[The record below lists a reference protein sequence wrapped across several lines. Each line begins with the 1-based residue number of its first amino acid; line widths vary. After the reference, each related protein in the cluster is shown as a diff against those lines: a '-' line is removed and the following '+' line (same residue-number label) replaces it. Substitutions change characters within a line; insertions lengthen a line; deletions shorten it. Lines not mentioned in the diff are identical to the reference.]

1 MKKIIL
7 LFVATMFAAS
17 CFAQQE
23 LAFPFQGGK
32 EVMNNFFKANI
43 DVSSDIVKRKLTG
56 TAVFKFTSDTT
67 GAIKKIIIYYADDVS
82 LVTPII
88 EALKKSDGKW
98 IIPFREKVHD
108 FIIPFNINFQTP
120 AMASA
125 ALQKAVYDFQRN
137 RKPLLSNDQIPLDVA
152 TLLPTVSII
161 YEIN

>member
-7 LFVATMFAAS
+7 FFVATMFAVS

-32 EVMNNFFKANI
+32 EVMNSFFKQNV
-43 DVSSDIVKRKLTG
+43 DVSSDIVKRKVTG
-56 TAVFKFTSDTT
+56 TAVFKFTADTA

-98 IIPFREKVHD
+98 IIPFREKAHD
-108 FIIPFNINFQTP
+108 FIIPFRINFKAP
-120 AMASA
+120 ATANA
-125 ALQKAVYDFQRN
+125 ALQKAVYDFHRT
-137 RKPLLSNDQIPLDVA
+137 RKPVLSNDQVPLDVA
-152 TLLPTVSII
+152 TLLPTVSVT